1 MLPRRTAWDL
11 RAKRVEDPRCGAIC
25 AELGRMHFPEGESAF
40 VHPHRIWHP
49 TLAEFAAG
57 SSATRNEIVE
67 WALGY
72 CAATFQQNPKA
83 ETVYNLLIESAQ
95 RERDYRRT
103 ETSFSGPQKPRYR
116 DFCPFVSASHPFAYE
131 VGIKFLEL
139 YRALGGKKVT
149 IVVIGDKRAA
159 GGYVSPFLSLPVC
172 LLGLQNC
179 GVPGGPL
186 VYAVKERPPPSEIPV
201 YCNVVDPM
209 RPLLPGTRPAQVWRK
224 VLRHC
229 KAVRKG
235 EQWCATDAVCAAQA
249 FSGKLG
255 CGTQLDPNC
264 LELLKHRHLAELLV
278 SPATTPEGLGIRA
291 LFALVR

>member
-11 RAKRVEDPRCGAIC
+11 RAKRVDDPRCDAIC
-25 AELGRMHFPEGESAF
+25 AELGGMHFSDRELAF
-40 VHPHRIWHP
+40 VHPQRIWHP

-57 SSATRNEIVE
+57 SPATRREIVE

-72 CAATFQQNPKA
+72 CAATFRQNPGA

-103 ETSFSGPQKPRYR
+103 ETSFSGPHKPRYR

-131 VGIKFLEL
+131 VGIRFLEL
-139 YRALGGKKVT
+139 YRSLGGKKVT
-149 IVVIGDKRAA
+149 VVVLGEKRAR
-159 GGYVSPFLSLPVC
+159 GSYVSPFLSLPVC

-179 GVPGGPL
+179 GVPG
-186 VYAVKERPPPSEIPV
+186 APSSTPSPRGRHHRK
-201 YCNVVDPM
+201 YQSTATSSTRCGHCS
-209 RPLLPGTRPAQVWRK
+209 RARPAQVWRK

-235 EQWCATDAVCAAQA
+235 EQWCATDAVSAAQA
-249 FSGKLG
+249 FSENLG

-291 LFALVR
+291 LFSLVR